1 MFYTIYQITNT
12 INDKIYVGKHM
23 TLDLNDGYMGSGT
36 LIKRAIEKYGIDFF
50 KKEIIH
56 VFENEDD
63 MNLKERELVTEEFC
77 NREDTYNLCVGGK
90 GGFSYINKNGM
101 NTVNNK
107 QKSPFGKEFYQKYKE
122 SIIAGSKKGNNAIS
136 EKVKLGIIDPR
147 HFLGRSHTE
156 ETKKTMSL
164 LKKGKNTG
172 KDNSQFGSM
181 WITNGEENKKIKS
194 CDPIPD
200 GWIKGRT
207 LIR

>member
-90 GGFSYINKNGM
+90 GGF
-101 NTVNNK
+101 
-107 QKSPFGKEFYQKYKE
+107 
-122 SIIAGSKKGNNAIS
+122 
-136 EKVKLGIIDPR
+136 
-147 HFLGRSHTE
+147 FLH
-156 ETKKTMSL
+156 
-164 LKKGKNTG
+164 
-172 KDNSQFGSM
+172 
-181 WITNGEENKKIKS
+181 
-194 CDPIPD
+194 
-200 GWIKGRT
+200 
-207 LIR
+207 